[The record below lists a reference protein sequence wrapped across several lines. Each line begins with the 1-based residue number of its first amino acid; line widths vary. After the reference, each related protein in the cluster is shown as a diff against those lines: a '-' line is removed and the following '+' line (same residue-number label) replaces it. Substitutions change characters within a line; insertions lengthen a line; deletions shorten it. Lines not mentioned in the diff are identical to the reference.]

1 MDPAEFQKAVS
12 QTLAGRY
19 TAQATADLCA
29 GKVCAR
35 CVLRLAGCKSPSLYA
50 AADEVVSQAV
60 SRALPHVE
68 GSQVALSTAQC
79 PLCLGLLQLSDVRS
93 RGSLAIAGAANSQTS
108 DNQPA
113 KTDPIVGTAIARVCT
128 AALADFDSLEEG
140 FALHLTLP
148 CALAVH
154 QAAFLLARPSV
165 QSSSCETIDAKD
177 AMKLILTPFLESSL
191 QCPYSAASDISITV
205 VYSCEDADY
214 DAADVLGLTKPTQQ
228 RRYAR
233 YGKGNAKRTRIDTEG
248 GRTYLTQALVSKALG
263 SLQAKTSTVLKQWA
277 EQWSDSSTA
286 SNSAA
291 STAAVTATPAAAAAA
306 AAAATATATA
316 INGAHTTTAGNGNTA
331 AVASKAAAA
340 VSTVA
345 DPDFLLHC
353 SVTAARQPIYV
364 FGRYCKLSRTV
375 PQSPWLVGR
384 GAGAFRVG
392 HASVHEIVAEPF
404 EAFTRC
410 QEAKLAGAGRED
422 INVRMLGT

>member
-1 MDPAEFQKAVS
+1 MDEAEFQVAVS

-19 TAQATADLCA
+19 SAEATADLCA

-50 AADEVVSQAV
+50 AADEVVTQAV
-60 SRALPHVE
+60 SRALPHAE
-68 GSQVALSTAQC
+68 GSQAVLSTAQC

-93 RGSLAIAGAANSQTS
+93 RGCLVIAGAASSQTGA
-108 DNQPA
+108 NQPA

-165 QSSSCETIDAKD
+165 QLSTCEPIDAKD
-177 AMKLILTPFLESSL
+177 AMKLMLTPFLESSL

-205 VYSCEDADY
+205 AYSCEDADY

-263 SLQAKTSTVLKQWA
+263 SLQAKTGTALKQWA
-277 EQWSDSSTA
+277 EQWNDSSTA
-286 SNSAA
+286 ST
-291 STAAVTATPAAAAAA
+291 STPTITTTPAAASATTNGAPA
-306 AAAATATATA
+306 STASNGATAVAAAATT
-316 INGAHTTTAGNGNTA
+316 
-331 AVASKAAAA
+331 AA

-384 GAGAFRVG
+384 GAAAVRVG

-404 EAFTRC
+404 EALTRC

>member
-1 MDPAEFQKAVS
+1 MNAAEFDLAVS
-12 QTLAGRY
+12 RTLAGRY
-19 TAQATADLCA
+19 TAGATADLCA

-35 CVLRLAGCKSPSLYA
+35 CILRLAGCKSPSLYA
-50 AADEVVSQAV
+50 AADEVVTQAV
-60 SRALPHVE
+60 SRALPHAE
-68 GSQVALSTAQC
+68 GSHAVLAIAQC
-79 PLCLGLLQLSDVRS
+79 PLCLGLLQLSDMRS
-93 RGSLAIAGAANSQTS
+93 RGCIVIAGATSSQTG

-113 KTDPIVGTAIARVCT
+113 KTDPIVGATVAQICS
-128 AALADFDSLEEG
+128 AALADFDSFEEG

-165 QSSSCETIDAKD
+165 QSCSCEALDAKD
-177 AMKLILTPFLESSL
+177 AMKLMLTPFLESSL
-191 QCPYSAASDISITV
+191 QCTYSAASEISITI

-248 GRTYLTQALVSKALG
+248 GRTYLTQASVSNALG
-263 SLQAKTSTVLKQWA
+263 SLQAKTSTALKQWA
-277 EQWSDSSTA
+277 EQWSASSSTT
-286 SNSAA
+286 SNSVA
-291 STAAVTATPAAAAAA
+291 STGT
-306 AAAATATATA
+306 AAATATATPA
-316 INGAHTTTAGNGNTA
+316 AATTAVNGLHATAASNDNTA
-331 AVASKAAAA
+331 ATAAA
-340 VSTVA
+340 VATAAAPAAAVA
-345 DPDFLLHC
+345 AEPEFLLHC
-353 SVTAARQPIYV
+353 SVTAARQPMYV

-384 GAGAFRVG
+384 GAAAVRVG